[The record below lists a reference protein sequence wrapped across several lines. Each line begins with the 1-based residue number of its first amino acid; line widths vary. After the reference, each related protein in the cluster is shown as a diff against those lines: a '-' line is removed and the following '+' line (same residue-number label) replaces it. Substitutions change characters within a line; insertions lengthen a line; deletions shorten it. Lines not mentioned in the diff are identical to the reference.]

1 MNTKLKCLL
10 LDDELPGLTYLRMLC
25 EQIPNLEV
33 VKAFN
38 NPEKFIESLNT
49 LDFNIC
55 ILDIEMPQLNGLEV
69 AKLIKDKLIIFTTAY
84 KDYALEAF
92 DLNAIDYIQKPI
104 QKERL
109 EKAISKAFI
118 ILNNSPKKINYAQ
131 FNTDKGK
138 ALLLFDEITYITS
151 SDTDKRDKVIYLE
164 NEQHLTLKNISYEQ
178 LLLILPSTK
187 FCRVN
192 KKDVIALKVVRFYSH
207 EEISTKLYTKDKEII
222 KLPLNDAYRAV
233 FKSKLP

>member
-38 NPEKFIESLNT
+38 NPEKFIESLDT

-55 ILDIEMPQLNGLEV
+55 ILDIEMPHLNGLEV

-84 KDYALEAF
+84 KDYAIEAF
-92 DLNAIDYIQKPI
+92 DLNAVDYIQKPI
-104 QKERL
+104 QKDRL
-109 EKAISKAFI
+109 EKAISKASI
-118 ILNNSPKKINYAQ
+118 ILNNSPEKLNYAQ

-138 ALLLFDEITYITS
+138 ALLLFDEIMYVTS

-164 NEQHLTLKNISYEQ
+164 NEQRLTLKNISYEQ

-192 KKDVIALKVVRFYSH
+192 KKDVIALKAVQFYSH
-207 EEISTKLYTKDKEII
+207 EEISTKLYTRNKEVI
-222 KLPLNDAYRAV
+222 KLPLNETYRAA

>member
-1 MNTKLKCLL
+1 
-10 LDDELPGLTYLRMLC
+10 MLC

-38 NPEKFIESLNT
+38 DPEKFVEALNT

-55 ILDIEMPQLNGLEV
+55 ILDIEMPKLNGMQV
-69 AKLIKDKLIIFTTAY
+69 AKLIKDKPIIFTTGY
-84 KDYALEAF
+84 KNYAAEAF
-92 DLNAIDYIQKPI
+92 DLNAVDYIQKPI

-109 EKAISKAFI
+109 EKAISKAFT
-118 ILNNSPKKINYAQ
+118 ILNNSSEKINYAQ

-138 ALLLFDEITYITS
+138 ALLLFDEIMYITS

-164 NEQHLTLKNISYEQ
+164 NEQRLTLKNMSYEQ

-192 KKDVIALKVVRFYSH
+192 KKDVIALKAVQFYTH
-207 EEISTKLYTKDKEII
+207 EEISTKLFTRNKEVI
-222 KLPLNDAYRAV
+222 KLPLNDTYRAA
-233 FKSKLP
+233 FKSKLR